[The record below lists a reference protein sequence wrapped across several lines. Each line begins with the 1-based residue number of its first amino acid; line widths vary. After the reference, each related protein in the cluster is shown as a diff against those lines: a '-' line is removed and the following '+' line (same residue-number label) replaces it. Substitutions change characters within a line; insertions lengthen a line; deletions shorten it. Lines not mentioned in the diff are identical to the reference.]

1 MKDKDAALEALASE
15 RRRHLVSLL
24 LEHDEPMAM
33 ADLSKEIAKRECCD
47 EGSPL
52 LDDHAKDI
60 YLTLYHLHVPKLV
73 DLDVLTCNDD
83 RLTVTT
89 NPAVAEATELIEYL
103 AEDE

>member
-1 MKDKDAALEALASE
+1 MKHKDAALEALASK
-15 RRRHLVSLL
+15 RRRHLVSIL

-33 ADLSKEIAKRECCD
+33 ADLSKELAKRECCD
-47 EGSPL
+47 ESSPL

-73 DLDVLTCNDD
+73 DLGVLTCNDD

-89 NPAVAEATELIEYL
+89 NPAVAEATDLIEVL
-103 AEDE
+103 SDDD